1 MGTSTGCLQDPV
13 ARRPGG
19 QMMARSGDARGTSVI
34 YFFLNSTEKHIKLT
48 LTGYSSEL
56 W

>member
-13 ARRPGG
+13 ARRRGD
-19 QMMARSGDARGTSVI
+19 QMMARSGDVRGTSVT
-34 YFFLNSTEKHIKLT
+34 YFLLNSTEKHIKLT
-48 LTGYSSEL
+48 LTDYSSEL